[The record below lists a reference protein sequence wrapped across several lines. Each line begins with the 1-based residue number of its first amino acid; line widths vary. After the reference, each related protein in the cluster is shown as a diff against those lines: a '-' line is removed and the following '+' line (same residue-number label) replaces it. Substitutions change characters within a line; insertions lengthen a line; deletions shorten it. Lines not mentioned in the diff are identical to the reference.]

1 MLAVLWL
8 GGCFL
13 VVDEDT
19 FPKQYASI
27 TCARLQECW
36 LAAFEDEYD
45 DDMEE
50 CTDDQEDLID
60 AIDGGGDDFDEDEA
74 RDCLEK
80 MQSETCG
87 DLYSEFPRDCLR
99 VYL

>member
-1 MLAVLWL
+1 MIALLSVL
-8 GGCFL
+8 GCFL

-19 FPKQYASI
+19 FPKQFASI
-27 TCARLQECW
+27 TCARLQECYRGY
-36 LAAFEDEYD
+36 FEAEYD
-45 DDMEE
+45 TDMEE

-60 AIDGGGDDFDEDEA
+60 LVDIGNDFDEDEA

-80 MQSETCG
+80 LQSETCG
-87 DLYSEFPRDCLR
+87 DLYDESPSDCGR